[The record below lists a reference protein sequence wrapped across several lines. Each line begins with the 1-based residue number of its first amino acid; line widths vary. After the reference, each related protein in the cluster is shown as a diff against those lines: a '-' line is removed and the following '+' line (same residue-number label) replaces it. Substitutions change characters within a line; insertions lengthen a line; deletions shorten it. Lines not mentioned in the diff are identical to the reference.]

1 MVKATVQPRLMAA
14 RPVPGPA
21 VRPGSLVVVRA
32 ELSGSADELR
42 KAGESLKKAAGA
54 AVGSAADAVKNMKVP
69 DMAKLDVDIR
79 QTVTWNFLVQ
89 LALTAISWAIAF
101 FTSHTTMAKGA
112 GVHPTTALLM
122 IGVLLS
128 GYSAYLS
135 YTYLLK
141 VKSDGLNVLQGWG
154 QLKDFNDHLVVNFA
168 GAAATLLALQA
179 EVGLIMA
186 AGMTKKAGGLAVEAL
201 AQASANTLT
210 AHLVSIFFLTF
221 MIRKVTAAYQRVLE
235 WGENLSKSM
244 PKLQ

>member
-1 MVKATVQPRLMAA
+1 
-14 RPVPGPA
+14 
-21 VRPGSLVVVRA
+21 VRA
-32 ELSGSADELR
+32 TASGGSTDELR
-42 KAGESLKKAAGA
+42 KAGESLQKAAGA
-54 AVGSAADAVKNMKVP
+54 ALGSAQQVAQQKAQQAADAVKNLKVP

-89 LALTAISWAIAF
+89 LALTAVSWAIAF

-128 GYSAYLS
+128 GYSCYLS

-141 VKSDGLNVLQGWG
+141 VKSSGLNVLQGWN

-179 EVGLIMA
+179 EVGLLMA

-210 AHLVSIFFLTF
+210 AHIVSIVFLTL

-244 PKLQ
+244 PKLS